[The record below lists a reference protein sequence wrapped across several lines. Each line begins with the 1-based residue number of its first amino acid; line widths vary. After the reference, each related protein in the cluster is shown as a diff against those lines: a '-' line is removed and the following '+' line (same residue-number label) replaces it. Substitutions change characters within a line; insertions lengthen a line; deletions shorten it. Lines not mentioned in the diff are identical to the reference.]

1 MLSGV
6 YYVRVP
12 KSAGTIRFQV
22 VTNDGKPEHMIWL
35 IGIKNIYSQQL
46 PNMPKE
52 YIVRL
57 VLDRQQRAP
66 SVSTLTASWLANIIL
81 NPSSVLTSSGITNP
95 W

>member
-1 MLSGV
+1 MEEE
-6 YYVRVP
+6 
-12 KSAGTIRFQV
+12 KNGTIRFQV

-66 SVSTLTASWLANIIL
+66 SVSTLSASWLANIIL
-81 NPSSVLTSSGITNP
+81 NPSSVFTSSGITNP